1 MNIGELLYKVKDI
14 MNIEFKEVL
23 YSDTVKQVSDM
34 MITQNLDEVIVV
46 DEKKKLMGI
55 FTRKDLSKISTE
67 RKDLL
72 EDKVI
77 NYAIKDVVTI
87 NPHKFAR
94 DARDIMISNNIGRLP
109 VMEKDKII
117 GIITNNNLRDSFY
130 LKVDEIF
137 NLQNNILDNI
147 HEAVCICD
155 INGIVTYWNKSSEK
169 LYKVKA
175 KDIVGLKVTEHFN
188 NPLIPKVLKEG
199 KAIENIRHEPM
210 RGKSVILSVIPIY
223 NPKKEMVAVVS
234 TDRDVTEVVSL
245 SRRLESAN
253 AKVEMLS
260 NAYNKEIANNYS
272 FSYIGGKS
280 KKIIEAINLCQKVA
294 PSSASVLITGES
306 GTGKEVFAKAIH
318 EASGRNGQ
326 FVAINCSAIPENLL
340 ESELFGYVEGAFTG
354 ATKQGRIGMFEF
366 ANNGTLFLDEIGDM
380 PLGMQSKLLR
390 VLQEKQIEKV
400 GGTEL
405 IPVDIRI
412 IAATNKDLKELIN
425 MKLFREDLYYR
436 LSVFPIEIPPLKKRK
451 EDILLLIEHFTEC
464 INKKYNSKCS
474 FSEETLEYLYNY
486 EWPGNVREL
495 RNVIERQIIMNENA
509 IVEERNLP
517 EEISNPGG
525 DRGYILSISN
535 YSIKGY
541 SLKEIM
547 DKVEMEI
554 ITDALTRYGNIKIA
568 AKALK
573 IDPSTLIRKRQKY
586 MKIRSENDFK

>member
-23 YSDTVKQVSDM
+23 HSDTVKQVSDM

-354 ATKQGRIGMFEF
+354 ATKQGRMGMFEF

-390 VLQEKQIEKV
+390 VLQDGVIYKLGSGK
-400 GGTEL
+400 
-405 IPVDIRI
+405 PVYTNTRI
-412 IAATNKDLKELIN
+412 IAATNKDLKKSIKEETFRN
-425 MKLFREDLYYR
+425 DLFYR
-436 LSVFPIEIPPLKKRK
+436 LAIVQVELPPLRERK
-451 EDILLLIEHFTEC
+451 EDIKDLINLFISQVSKNERIEIKKIDNRIYNILSSYKWEGNIRELKNVIQRMVLLSNGDCISVDSIPKYILSYEEEKYF
-464 INKKYNSKCS
+464 INKDIDLEDKYNLEKMVK
-474 FSEETLEYLYNY
+474 TLEY
-486 EWPGNVREL
+486 
-495 RNVIERQIIMNENA
+495 
-509 IVEERNLP
+509 
-517 EEISNPGG
+517 
-525 DRGYILSISN
+525 
-535 YSIKGY
+535 
-541 SLKEIM
+541 
-547 DKVEMEI
+547 EI
-554 ITDALTRYGNIKIA
+554 IREVMNTTGGNK
-568 AKALK
+568 AKAAEILK
-573 IDPSTLIRKRQKY
+573 IKRSTLYYKLKQY
-586 MKIRSENDFK
+586 NMLDTCQ

>member
-14 MNIEFKEVL
+14 MNIEFKQVL
-23 YSDTVKQVSDM
+23 YSNTVKQVSDM

-46 DEKKKLMGI
+46 DEEKKLMGI
-55 FTRKDLSKISTE
+55 FTRKDLAKISTE
-67 RKDLL
+67 GEGLL

-77 NYAIKDVVTI
+77 DYAIKDVVTI

-109 VMEKDKII
+109 VIEKDKII

-175 KDIVGLKVTEHFN
+175 KDIIGLKVTKHFN

-245 SRRLESAN
+245 SRKLESAN

-354 ATKQGRIGMFEF
+354 ATKKGRMGMFEF

-380 PLGMQSKLLR
+380 PFGMQSKLLR
-390 VLQEKQIEKV
+390 VLQDGIIYRLGSGK
-400 GGTEL
+400 
-405 IPVDIRI
+405 PVYTNTRI
-412 IAATNKDLKELIN
+412 IAATNKDLKKSIKEETFRSD
-425 MKLFREDLYYR
+425 LFYR
-436 LSVFPIEIPPLKKRK
+436 LAIVQVEIPPLRERK
-451 EDILLLIEHFTEC
+451 EDIKDLINLFISQVSKNEGIEIKEIDNRIYNILSSYKWEGNIRELKNVIQRMVLLSNGEC
-464 INKKYNSKCS
+464 ISVDSIPK
-474 FSEETLEYLYNY
+474 
-486 EWPGNVREL
+486 
-495 RNVIERQIIMNENA
+495 
-509 IVEERNLP
+509 
-517 EEISNPGG
+517 
-525 DRGYILSISN
+525 YILSYEEEKYFIN
-535 YSIKGY
+535 KDID
-541 SLKEIM
+541 LE
-547 DKVEMEI
+547 DKYNLEKIVKTLESEI
-554 ITDALTRYGNIKIA
+554 IGEVMNITGGNKVQA
-568 AKALK
+568 AEILK
-573 IDPSTLIRKRQKY
+573 IKRSTLYYKLKQY
-586 MKIRSENDFK
+586 NMLDTCQ

>member
-46 DEKKKLMGI
+46 NEKHKLMGI
-55 FTRKDLSKISTE
+55 FTRKDLAKISTE
-67 RKDLL
+67 RENLL
-72 EDKVI
+72 EDKII

-87 NPHKFAR
+87 NPYKFAR
-94 DARDIMISNNIGRLP
+94 DARDIMILNNIGRLP

-223 NPKKEMVAVVS
+223 NPQKEMVAVVS

-245 SRRLESAN
+245 SRKLESAN

-354 ATKQGRIGMFEF
+354 ATKKGKMGMFEF

-390 VLQEKQIEKV
+390 VLQDGVIYKLGSGK
-400 GGTEL
+400 
-405 IPVDIRI
+405 PVYTNTRI
-412 IAATNKDLKELIN
+412 IAATNKDLKKSIKEETFRNDLFYRLAIVQVELPPLRERREDIKDLIN
-425 MKLFREDLYYR
+425 LFISQVSKNER
-436 LSVFPIEIPPLKKRK
+436 IEIKEIDNRIYNILSSYKWEGNIRELKNVIQRMV
-451 EDILLLIEHFTEC
+451 LLSNVEC
-464 INKKYNSKCS
+464 ISVDSIPK
-474 FSEETLEYLYNY
+474 
-486 EWPGNVREL
+486 
-495 RNVIERQIIMNENA
+495 
-509 IVEERNLP
+509 
-517 EEISNPGG
+517 
-525 DRGYILSISN
+525 YILSYEEEKYFINKDIDS
-535 YSIKGY
+535 
-541 SLKEIM
+541 E
-547 DKVEMEI
+547 DKYNLEKMVKTLECEI
-554 ITDALTRYGNIKIA
+554 IREVMNITGGNKVKA
-568 AKALK
+568 AEILK
-573 IDPSTLIRKRQKY
+573 VKRSTLYYKLKQY
-586 MKIRSENDFK
+586 NMLDTCQ

>member
-354 ATKQGRIGMFEF
+354 ATKQGRMGMFEF

-390 VLQEKQIEKV
+390 VLQDGVIYKLGSGK
-400 GGTEL
+400 
-405 IPVDIRI
+405 PVYTNTRI
-412 IAATNKDLKELIN
+412 IAATNKDLKRSIKEETFRN
-425 MKLFREDLYYR
+425 DLFYR
-436 LSVFPIEIPPLKKRK
+436 LAIVQVELPPLRERK
-451 EDILLLIEHFTEC
+451 EDIKDLINLFISQVSKNERIEIKKIDNRIYNILSSYKWEGNIRELKNVIQRMVLLSNGDCISVDSIPKYILSYEEEKYF
-464 INKKYNSKCS
+464 INKDIDLEDKYNLEKMVK
-474 FSEETLEYLYNY
+474 TLEY
-486 EWPGNVREL
+486 
-495 RNVIERQIIMNENA
+495 
-509 IVEERNLP
+509 
-517 EEISNPGG
+517 
-525 DRGYILSISN
+525 
-535 YSIKGY
+535 
-541 SLKEIM
+541 
-547 DKVEMEI
+547 EI
-554 ITDALTRYGNIKIA
+554 IREVMNTTGGNKVKA
-568 AKALK
+568 AEILK
-573 IDPSTLIRKRQKY
+573 IKRSTLYYKLKQY
-586 MKIRSENDFK
+586 NMLDTCQ

>member
-23 YSDTVKQVSDM
+23 HSDTVKQVSDM

-354 ATKQGRIGMFEF
+354 ATKQGRMGMFEF

-390 VLQEKQIEKV
+390 VLQDGVIYKLGSGK
-400 GGTEL
+400 
-405 IPVDIRI
+405 PVYTNTRI
-412 IAATNKDLKELIN
+412 IAATNKDLKKSIKEETFRN
-425 MKLFREDLYYR
+425 DLFYR
-436 LSVFPIEIPPLKKRK
+436 LAIVQVELPPLRERK
-451 EDILLLIEHFTEC
+451 EDIKDLINLFISQVSKNERIE
-464 INKKYNSKCS
+464 IKKIDNRIYNILSSYKW
-474 FSEETLEYLYNY
+474 E
-486 EWPGNVREL
+486 GNIREL
-495 RNVIERQIIMNENA
+495 KNVIQRMVLLSNGDC
-509 IVEERNLP
+509 
-517 EEISNPGG
+517 ISVDSIPK
-525 DRGYILSISN
+525 YILSYEEEKYFIN
-535 YSIKGY
+535 KDID
-541 SLKEIM
+541 LE
-547 DKVEMEI
+547 DKYNLEKMVKTLECEI
-554 ITDALTRYGNIKIA
+554 IREVMNIAGGNKVKA
-568 AKALK
+568 AEILK
-573 IDPSTLIRKRQKY
+573 IKRSTLYYKLKQY
-586 MKIRSENDFK
+586 NMLDTCQ

>member
-14 MNIEFKEVL
+14 MNIEFKDVL

-210 RGKSVILSVIPIY
+210 KGKSVILSVIPIY

-390 VLQEKQIEKV
+390 VLQDGVIYKLGSGK
-400 GGTEL
+400 
-405 IPVDIRI
+405 PVYTNTRI
-412 IAATNKDLKELIN
+412 IAATNKDLKKSIKEETFRN
-425 MKLFREDLYYR
+425 DLFYR
-436 LSVFPIEIPPLKKRK
+436 LAIVQVELPPLRERK
-451 EDILLLIEHFTEC
+451 EDIKDLINLFISQVSKNERIE
-464 INKKYNSKCS
+464 IKKIDNRIYNILSSYKW
-474 FSEETLEYLYNY
+474 E
-486 EWPGNVREL
+486 GNIREL
-495 RNVIERQIIMNENA
+495 KNVIQRMVLLSNGDC
-509 IVEERNLP
+509 
-517 EEISNPGG
+517 ISVDSIPK
-525 DRGYILSISN
+525 YILSYEEEKYFIN
-535 YSIKGY
+535 KDID
-541 SLKEIM
+541 LE
-547 DKVEMEI
+547 DKYNLEKMVKTLECEI
-554 ITDALTRYGNIKIA
+554 IREVMDTTGGNK
-568 AKALK
+568 AKAAEILK
-573 IDPSTLIRKRQKY
+573 IKRSTLYYKLKQY
-586 MKIRSENDFK
+586 NML

>member
-23 YSDTVKQVSDM
+23 YSDNVKQVSDM

-46 DEKKKLMGI
+46 DEKHKLMGI
-55 FTRKDLSKISTE
+55 FTRKDLVKISTE

-87 NPHKFAR
+87 NPYKFAR
-94 DARDIMISNNIGRLP
+94 DARDIMILNNIGRLP

-137 NLQNNILDNI
+137 NLQNNILNNI

-169 LYKVKA
+169 LYKIKA
-175 KDIVGLKVTEHFN
+175 KDIIGLKVTEHFN

-245 SRRLESAN
+245 SKKLESAN

-354 ATKQGRIGMFEF
+354 ATKKGKMGMFEF

-390 VLQEKQIEKV
+390 VLQDGVIYKLGSGK
-400 GGTEL
+400 
-405 IPVDIRI
+405 PVYTNTRI
-412 IAATNKDLKELIN
+412 IAATNKDLKKSIKEETFRNDLFYRLAIVQVELPPLRERREDIKDLIN
-425 MKLFREDLYYR
+425 LFISQVSKNER
-436 LSVFPIEIPPLKKRK
+436 IEIKEIDNRIYNILSSYKWEGNIRELKNVIQRMV
-451 EDILLLIEHFTEC
+451 LLSNGEC
-464 INKKYNSKCS
+464 ISVDSIPK
-474 FSEETLEYLYNY
+474 
-486 EWPGNVREL
+486 
-495 RNVIERQIIMNENA
+495 
-509 IVEERNLP
+509 
-517 EEISNPGG
+517 
-525 DRGYILSISN
+525 YILSYEEEKYFINKDIDS
-535 YSIKGY
+535 
-541 SLKEIM
+541 E
-547 DKVEMEI
+547 DKYNLEKMVKTLECEI
-554 ITDALTRYGNIKIA
+554 IREVMNITGGNKVKA
-568 AKALK
+568 AEILK
-573 IDPSTLIRKRQKY
+573 VKRSTLYYKLKQY
-586 MKIRSENDFK
+586 NMLDTCQ

>member
-23 YSDTVKQVSDM
+23 YSDTVKEVSDM

-46 DEKKKLMGI
+46 DEKHTLMGI
-55 FTRKDLSKISTE
+55 FTRKDLAKICTE
-67 RKDLL
+67 RSDLL
-72 EDKVI
+72 EDRII

-87 NPHKFAR
+87 NPYKFAR
-94 DARDIMISNNIGRLP
+94 DARDIMILNNIGRLP

-130 LKVDEIF
+130 LKLDEIF

-155 INGIVTYWNKSSEK
+155 IDGIVTYWNKSSEK

-245 SRRLESAN
+245 SRKLESAN

-354 ATKQGRIGMFEF
+354 ATKKGRMGMFEF

-380 PLGMQSKLLR
+380 PFGMQSKLLR
-390 VLQEKQIEKV
+390 VLQDGVIYKLGSGK
-400 GGTEL
+400 
-405 IPVDIRI
+405 PVYTNTRI
-412 IAATNKDLKELIN
+412 IAATNKDLKKSIKEETFRSD
-425 MKLFREDLYYR
+425 LFYR
-436 LSVFPIEIPPLKKRK
+436 LAIVQVEIPPLRERK
-451 EDILLLIEHFTEC
+451 EDIKDLINLFISQVSKNEGIGIKEIDNRIYKILSSYKWEGNIRELKNVIQRMVLLSNGEC
-464 INKKYNSKCS
+464 ISVDSIPK
-474 FSEETLEYLYNY
+474 
-486 EWPGNVREL
+486 
-495 RNVIERQIIMNENA
+495 
-509 IVEERNLP
+509 
-517 EEISNPGG
+517 
-525 DRGYILSISN
+525 YILSHEEEKYFIN
-535 YSIKGY
+535 KDID
-541 SLKEIM
+541 LE
-547 DKVEMEI
+547 DKYNLEKMVKTLESEI
-554 ITDALTRYGNIKIA
+554 IEEVMNITGGNKVKA
-568 AKALK
+568 AEILK
-573 IDPSTLIRKRQKY
+573 IKRSTLYYKLKQY
-586 MKIRSENDFK
+586 NMLDTCQ

>member
-23 YSDTVKQVSDM
+23 HSDTVKQVSDM

-46 DEKKKLMGI
+46 DEKKRLMGI

-354 ATKQGRIGMFEF
+354 ATKKGKMGMFEF

-390 VLQEKQIEKV
+390 VLQDGVIYKLGSGK
-400 GGTEL
+400 
-405 IPVDIRI
+405 PVYTNTRI
-412 IAATNKDLKELIN
+412 IAATNKDLKKSIKEETFRNDLFYRLAIVQVELPPLRERREDIKDLIN
-425 MKLFREDLYYR
+425 LFISQVSKNER
-436 LSVFPIEIPPLKKRK
+436 IEIKEIDNRIYNILSSYKWEGNIRELKNVIQRMV
-451 EDILLLIEHFTEC
+451 LLSNVEC
-464 INKKYNSKCS
+464 ISVDSIPK
-474 FSEETLEYLYNY
+474 
-486 EWPGNVREL
+486 
-495 RNVIERQIIMNENA
+495 
-509 IVEERNLP
+509 
-517 EEISNPGG
+517 
-525 DRGYILSISN
+525 YILSYEEEKYFINKDIDS
-535 YSIKGY
+535 
-541 SLKEIM
+541 E
-547 DKVEMEI
+547 DKYNLEKMVKTLECEI
-554 ITDALTRYGNIKIA
+554 IREVMNITGGNKVKA
-568 AKALK
+568 AEILK
-573 IDPSTLIRKRQKY
+573 VKRSTLYYKLKQY
-586 MKIRSENDFK
+586 NMLDTCQ

>member
-1 MNIGELLYKVKDI
+1 MNIGELLYRVKDI

-23 YSDTVKQVSDM
+23 YNDTVKQVLDM
-34 MITQNLDEVIVV
+34 MIAQNLDEVIVV
-46 DEKKKLMGI
+46 NEKKKLMGI
-55 FTRKDLSKISTE
+55 FTRKDLAKICTE
-67 RKDLL
+67 KKDLL
-72 EDKVI
+72 EDKII

-87 NPHKFAR
+87 NPYKFAR
-94 DARDIMISNNIGRLP
+94 DARDIMILNNIGRLP

-175 KDIVGLKVTEHFN
+175 KDIIGLKVTEHFN

-210 RGKSVILSVIPIY
+210 KGKSVILSVIPIY
-223 NPKKEMVAVVS
+223 NSKKEMVAVVS

-245 SRRLESAN
+245 SRKLESAN

-354 ATKQGRIGMFEF
+354 ATKKGKMGMFEF

-390 VLQEKQIEKV
+390 VLQDGVIYKLGSGKPIY
-400 GGTEL
+400 TNA
-405 IPVDIRI
+405 RI
-412 IAATNKDLKELIN
+412 IAATNKDLKKSIKEETFRN
-425 MKLFREDLYYR
+425 DLFYR
-436 LSVFPIEIPPLKKRK
+436 LAIVQVELPSLRERK
-451 EDILLLIEHFTEC
+451 EDIKDLINLFISQVSKNEGIEIKEIDNRIYNILSSYKWEGNIRELKNVIQRMVLLSNGEC
-464 INKKYNSKCS
+464 ISVDSIPK
-474 FSEETLEYLYNY
+474 
-486 EWPGNVREL
+486 
-495 RNVIERQIIMNENA
+495 
-509 IVEERNLP
+509 
-517 EEISNPGG
+517 
-525 DRGYILSISN
+525 YILSYEDEKYFVNKDID
-535 YSIKGY
+535 
-541 SLKEIM
+541 LD
-547 DKVEMEI
+547 DKYNLEKMVKTLESEI
-554 ITDALTRYGNIKIA
+554 IGEVMNITGGNKVKA
-568 AKALK
+568 AEILK
-573 IDPSTLIRKRQKY
+573 IKRSTLYYKLKQYNMLDTCR
-586 MKIRSENDFK
+586 

>member
-23 YSDTVKQVSDM
+23 HSDTVKQVSDM

-390 VLQEKQIEKV
+390 VLQDGVIYKLGSGK
-400 GGTEL
+400 
-405 IPVDIRI
+405 PVYTNTRI
-412 IAATNKDLKELIN
+412 IAATNKDLKKSIKEETFRN
-425 MKLFREDLYYR
+425 DLFYR
-436 LSVFPIEIPPLKKRK
+436 LAIVQVELPPLRERK
-451 EDILLLIEHFTEC
+451 EDIKDLINLFISQVSKNERIE
-464 INKKYNSKCS
+464 IKKIDNRIYNILSSYKW
-474 FSEETLEYLYNY
+474 E
-486 EWPGNVREL
+486 GNIREL
-495 RNVIERQIIMNENA
+495 KNVIQRMVLLSNGDC
-509 IVEERNLP
+509 
-517 EEISNPGG
+517 ISVDSIPK
-525 DRGYILSISN
+525 YILSYEEEKYFIN
-535 YSIKGY
+535 KDID
-541 SLKEIM
+541 LE
-547 DKVEMEI
+547 DKYNLEKMVKTLECEI
-554 ITDALTRYGNIKIA
+554 IREVMNTTGGNK
-568 AKALK
+568 AKAAEILK
-573 IDPSTLIRKRQKY
+573 IKRSTLYYKLKQY
-586 MKIRSENDFK
+586 NMLDTCQ

>member
-326 FVAINCSAIPENLL
+326 FVAINCSAIPESLL

-390 VLQEKQIEKV
+390 VLQDGVIYKLGSGK
-400 GGTEL
+400 
-405 IPVDIRI
+405 PVYTNTRI
-412 IAATNKDLKELIN
+412 ITATNKDLKKSIKEETFRN
-425 MKLFREDLYYR
+425 DLFYR
-436 LSVFPIEIPPLKKRK
+436 LAIVQVELPPLRERK
-451 EDILLLIEHFTEC
+451 EDIKDLINLFISQVSKNERIE
-464 INKKYNSKCS
+464 IKKIDNRIYNILSSYKW
-474 FSEETLEYLYNY
+474 E
-486 EWPGNVREL
+486 GNIREL
-495 RNVIERQIIMNENA
+495 KNVIQRMVLLSNGDC
-509 IVEERNLP
+509 
-517 EEISNPGG
+517 ISVDSIPK
-525 DRGYILSISN
+525 YILSYEEEKYFIN
-535 YSIKGY
+535 KDID
-541 SLKEIM
+541 LE
-547 DKVEMEI
+547 DKYNLEKMVKTLECEI
-554 ITDALTRYGNIKIA
+554 IREVMNTTGGNK
-568 AKALK
+568 AKAAEILK
-573 IDPSTLIRKRQKY
+573 IKRSTLYYKLKQY
-586 MKIRSENDFK
+586 NMLDTCQ

>member
-23 YSDTVKQVSDM
+23 YSDTVKQISDM

-46 DEKKKLMGI
+46 DEKHTLMGI
-55 FTRKDLSKISTE
+55 FTRKDLAKICTE
-67 RKDLL
+67 RSDLL
-72 EDKVI
+72 QDKII

-87 NPHKFAR
+87 NPYKFAR

-130 LKVDEIF
+130 LKLDEIF

-245 SRRLESAN
+245 SRKLESAN

-280 KKIIEAINLCQKVA
+280 KKIIDAINLCQKVA

-354 ATKQGRIGMFEF
+354 ATKKGRMGMFEF

-380 PLGMQSKLLR
+380 PFGMQSKLLR
-390 VLQEKQIEKV
+390 VLQDGVIYRLGSGK
-400 GGTEL
+400 
-405 IPVDIRI
+405 PVYTNARI
-412 IAATNKDLKELIN
+412 IAATNKDLKKSIKEETFRSD
-425 MKLFREDLYYR
+425 LFYR
-436 LSVFPIEIPPLKKRK
+436 LAIVQVEIPPLRERK
-451 EDILLLIEHFTEC
+451 EDIKDLINLFISQVSKNEGIGIKEIDSRIYNILSSYKWEGNIRELKNVIQRMVLLSNGEC
-464 INKKYNSKCS
+464 ISVDSIPK
-474 FSEETLEYLYNY
+474 
-486 EWPGNVREL
+486 
-495 RNVIERQIIMNENA
+495 
-509 IVEERNLP
+509 
-517 EEISNPGG
+517 
-525 DRGYILSISN
+525 YILSYEEEKYFIN
-535 YSIKGY
+535 KDID
-541 SLKEIM
+541 LE
-547 DKVEMEI
+547 DKYNLEKMVKTLESEI
-554 ITDALTRYGNIKIA
+554 IEEVMNITGGNKVKA
-568 AKALK
+568 AEILK
-573 IDPSTLIRKRQKY
+573 IKRSTLYYKLKQY
-586 MKIRSENDFK
+586 NMLDTCQ

>member
-23 YSDTVKQVSDM
+23 HSDTVKQVSDM

-46 DEKKKLMGI
+46 DEKKRLMGI

-77 NYAIKDVVTI
+77 NHAIKDVVTI

-354 ATKQGRIGMFEF
+354 ATKKGKMGMFEF

-390 VLQEKQIEKV
+390 VLQDGVIYKLGSGK
-400 GGTEL
+400 
-405 IPVDIRI
+405 PVYTNTRI
-412 IAATNKDLKELIN
+412 IAATNKDLKKSIKEETFRNDLFYRLAIVQVELPPLRERREDIKDLIN
-425 MKLFREDLYYR
+425 LFISQVSKNER
-436 LSVFPIEIPPLKKRK
+436 IEIKEIDNRIYNILSSYKWEGNIRELKNVIQRMV
-451 EDILLLIEHFTEC
+451 LLSNVEC
-464 INKKYNSKCS
+464 ISVDSIPK
-474 FSEETLEYLYNY
+474 
-486 EWPGNVREL
+486 
-495 RNVIERQIIMNENA
+495 
-509 IVEERNLP
+509 
-517 EEISNPGG
+517 
-525 DRGYILSISN
+525 YILSYEEEKYFINKDIDS
-535 YSIKGY
+535 
-541 SLKEIM
+541 E
-547 DKVEMEI
+547 DKYNLEKMVKTLECEI
-554 ITDALTRYGNIKIA
+554 IREVMNITGGNKVKA
-568 AKALK
+568 AEILK
-573 IDPSTLIRKRQKY
+573 VKRSTLYYKLKQY
-586 MKIRSENDFK
+586 NMLDTCQ

>member
-23 YSDTVKQVSDM
+23 YSDTVKQISDM

-46 DEKKKLMGI
+46 DEKHTLMGI
-55 FTRKDLSKISTE
+55 FTRKDLAKICAE
-67 RKDLL
+67 RSNLL
-72 EDKVI
+72 EDKII

-87 NPHKFAR
+87 NPYKFAR
-94 DARDIMISNNIGRLP
+94 DARDIMILNNIGRLP

-130 LKVDEIF
+130 LKLDEIF

-175 KDIVGLKVTEHFN
+175 KDIIGLKVTEHFN

-245 SRRLESAN
+245 SRKLESAN

-354 ATKQGRIGMFEF
+354 ATKKGRMGMFEF

-380 PLGMQSKLLR
+380 PFGMQSKLLR
-390 VLQEKQIEKV
+390 VLQDGVIYKLGSGK
-400 GGTEL
+400 
-405 IPVDIRI
+405 PVYTNARI
-412 IAATNKDLKELIN
+412 IAATNKDLKKSIKEETFRSD
-425 MKLFREDLYYR
+425 LFYR
-436 LSVFPIEIPPLKKRK
+436 LAIVQVEIPPLRERK
-451 EDILLLIEHFTEC
+451 EDIRDLINLFISQVSKNEGIGIKEIDNRIYNILSSYKWEGNIRELKNVIQRMVLLSNGEC
-464 INKKYNSKCS
+464 ISVDSIPK
-474 FSEETLEYLYNY
+474 
-486 EWPGNVREL
+486 
-495 RNVIERQIIMNENA
+495 
-509 IVEERNLP
+509 
-517 EEISNPGG
+517 
-525 DRGYILSISN
+525 YILSYEEEKYFIN
-535 YSIKGY
+535 KDID
-541 SLKEIM
+541 LE
-547 DKVEMEI
+547 DKYNLEKMVKTLESEI
-554 ITDALTRYGNIKIA
+554 IEEVMNITGGNKVKA
-568 AKALK
+568 AEILK
-573 IDPSTLIRKRQKY
+573 IKRSTLYYKLKQY
-586 MKIRSENDFK
+586 NMLDTCQ

>member
-23 YSDTVKQVSDM
+23 HSDTVKQVSDM

-326 FVAINCSAIPENLL
+326 FVAINCSAIPESLL

-390 VLQEKQIEKV
+390 VLQDGVIYKLGSGK
-400 GGTEL
+400 
-405 IPVDIRI
+405 PVYTNTRI
-412 IAATNKDLKELIN
+412 IAATNKDLKKSIKEETFRN
-425 MKLFREDLYYR
+425 DLFYR
-436 LSVFPIEIPPLKKRK
+436 LAIVQVELPPLRERK
-451 EDILLLIEHFTEC
+451 EDIKDLINLFISQVSKNERIE
-464 INKKYNSKCS
+464 IKKIDNRIYNILSSYKW
-474 FSEETLEYLYNY
+474 E
-486 EWPGNVREL
+486 GNIREL
-495 RNVIERQIIMNENA
+495 KNVIQRMVLLSNGDC
-509 IVEERNLP
+509 
-517 EEISNPGG
+517 ISVDSIPK
-525 DRGYILSISN
+525 YILSYEEEKYFIN
-535 YSIKGY
+535 KDID
-541 SLKEIM
+541 LE
-547 DKVEMEI
+547 DKYNLEKMVKTLECEI
-554 ITDALTRYGNIKIA
+554 IREVMNTTGGNK
-568 AKALK
+568 AKAAEILK
-573 IDPSTLIRKRQKY
+573 IKRSTLYYKLKQY
-586 MKIRSENDFK
+586 NMLDTCQ

>member
-23 YSDTVKQVSDM
+23 HSDTVKQVSDM

-354 ATKQGRIGMFEF
+354 ATKQGRMGMFEF

-390 VLQEKQIEKV
+390 VLQDGVIYKLGSGK
-400 GGTEL
+400 
-405 IPVDIRI
+405 PVYTNTRI
-412 IAATNKDLKELIN
+412 IAATNKDLKKSIKEETFRN
-425 MKLFREDLYYR
+425 DLFYR
-436 LSVFPIEIPPLKKRK
+436 LAIVQVELPPLRERK
-451 EDILLLIEHFTEC
+451 EDIKDLINLFISQVSKNERIEIKKIDNRIYNILFSYKWEGNIRELKNVIQRMVLLSNGDCISVDSIPKYILSYEEEKYF
-464 INKKYNSKCS
+464 INKDIDLEDKYNLEKMVK
-474 FSEETLEYLYNY
+474 TLEY
-486 EWPGNVREL
+486 
-495 RNVIERQIIMNENA
+495 
-509 IVEERNLP
+509 
-517 EEISNPGG
+517 
-525 DRGYILSISN
+525 
-535 YSIKGY
+535 
-541 SLKEIM
+541 
-547 DKVEMEI
+547 EI
-554 ITDALTRYGNIKIA
+554 IREVMNTTGGNK
-568 AKALK
+568 AKAAEILK
-573 IDPSTLIRKRQKY
+573 IKRSTLYYKLKQY
-586 MKIRSENDFK
+586 NMLDTCQ

>member
-326 FVAINCSAIPENLL
+326 FVAINCSAIPESLL

-390 VLQEKQIEKV
+390 VLQDGVIYKLGSGK
-400 GGTEL
+400 
-405 IPVDIRI
+405 PVYTNTRI
-412 IAATNKDLKELIN
+412 IAATNKDLKKSIKEETFRN
-425 MKLFREDLYYR
+425 DLFYR
-436 LSVFPIEIPPLKKRK
+436 LAIVQVELPPLRERK
-451 EDILLLIEHFTEC
+451 EDIKDLINLFISQVSKNERIE
-464 INKKYNSKCS
+464 IKKIDNRIYNILSSYKW
-474 FSEETLEYLYNY
+474 E
-486 EWPGNVREL
+486 GNIREL
-495 RNVIERQIIMNENA
+495 KNVIQRMVLLSNGDC
-509 IVEERNLP
+509 
-517 EEISNPGG
+517 ISADSIPK
-525 DRGYILSISN
+525 YILSYEEEKYFIN
-535 YSIKGY
+535 KDID
-541 SLKEIM
+541 LE
-547 DKVEMEI
+547 DKYNLEKMVKTLECEI
-554 ITDALTRYGNIKIA
+554 IREVMNTTGGNK
-568 AKALK
+568 AKAAEILK
-573 IDPSTLIRKRQKY
+573 IKRSTLYYKLKQY
-586 MKIRSENDFK
+586 NMLDTCQ

>member
-23 YSDTVKQVSDM
+23 HSDTVKQVSDM

-55 FTRKDLSKISTE
+55 FTRKDLSKIGTE

-130 LKVDEIF
+130 LKIDEIF

-147 HEAVCICD
+147 HEAVCICN

-199 KAIENIRHEPM
+199 KAIENMRHEPM

-245 SRRLESAN
+245 SRKLESAN

-354 ATKQGRIGMFEF
+354 ATKQGRMGMFEF

-390 VLQEKQIEKV
+390 VLQDGVIYKLGSGK
-400 GGTEL
+400 
-405 IPVDIRI
+405 PVYTNTRI
-412 IAATNKDLKELIN
+412 IAATNKDLKRSIKEETFRN
-425 MKLFREDLYYR
+425 DLFYR
-436 LSVFPIEIPPLKKRK
+436 LAIVQVELPPLRERK
-451 EDILLLIEHFTEC
+451 EDIKDLINLFISQVSKNERIEIKKIDNRIYNILSSYKWEGNIRELKNVIQRMVLLSNGDCISVDSIPKYILSYEEEKYF
-464 INKKYNSKCS
+464 INKDIDLEDKYNLEKMVK
-474 FSEETLEYLYNY
+474 TLEY
-486 EWPGNVREL
+486 
-495 RNVIERQIIMNENA
+495 
-509 IVEERNLP
+509 
-517 EEISNPGG
+517 
-525 DRGYILSISN
+525 
-535 YSIKGY
+535 
-541 SLKEIM
+541 
-547 DKVEMEI
+547 EI
-554 ITDALTRYGNIKIA
+554 IREVMNTTGGNKVKA
-568 AKALK
+568 AEILK
-573 IDPSTLIRKRQKY
+573 IKRSTLYYKLKQY
-586 MKIRSENDFK
+586 NMLDTCQ